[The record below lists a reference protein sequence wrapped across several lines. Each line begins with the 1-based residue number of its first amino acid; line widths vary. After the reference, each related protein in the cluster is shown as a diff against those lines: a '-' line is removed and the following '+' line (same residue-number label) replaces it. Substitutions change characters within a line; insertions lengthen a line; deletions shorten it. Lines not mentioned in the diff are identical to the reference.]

1 MEVSNLETLSRN
13 PYGYLE
19 VGEHVTFQNV
29 DSPVA
34 FAFVSASV
42 LLAKLVG
49 WRGLLLYLCS
59 MKATEPNR

>member
-13 PYGYLE
+13 PYGHLE

-42 LLAKLVG
+42 LFAKLVG
-49 WRGLLLYLCS
+49 W
-59 MKATEPNR
+59 